1 MAAIID
7 EIKRTFQRNDNALNQ
22 LIAINLIIFAVLVI
36 LNVFSTLLGIRDLFA
51 IVYSQFSIPPVFSDF
66 LTKPWT
72 LVTYAFAHSLNDIFH
87 ILFNLLFLFWF
98 GRLVVEY
105 LGSQKLINLY
115 VLGGLSGGML
125 YLIFYNLIPF
135 FMERADMVSGMVGAS
150 AAVYA
155 VMIAAATLL
164 PNYSFHLIFLG
175 PVKIKYIA
183 AFYIFISFMGSVG
196 ANAGGNIA
204 HLGGALIGYIY
215 IKQLQNGL
223 DLGKPIQG
231 FLDFFR
237 GLINPSKKMKV
248 TYKTPKF
255 TSDKKA
261 NPGSSIP
268 TQDQIDAILD
278 KIAAKGYESLSKEE
292 KEMLFNFGKEKN

>member
-1 MAAIID
+1 MAGVID
-7 EIKRTFQRNDNALNQ
+7 EIKKVFQKNDNGLNQ
-22 LIAINLIIFAVLVI
+22 LIAINLIVFAVLVV
-36 LNVFSTLLGIRDLFA
+36 LNVFTTLFGARGIFEVIFA
-51 IVYSQFSIPPVFSDF
+51 QFSIPPQFSAF

-72 LVTYAFAHSLNDIFH
+72 LITYAFAHSLSDIFH

-98 GRLVVEY
+98 GRLIVEF
-105 LGSQKLINLY
+105 LGSHKLTNLY
-115 VLGGLSGGML
+115 ILGAISGGFL

-135 FMERADMVSGMVGAS
+135 FVQRADTVSGMVGAS

-155 VMIAAATLL
+155 VMIGASTLL

-196 ANAGGNIA
+196 PNAGGNIA
-204 HLGGALIGYIY
+204 HLGGALMGFLY

-223 DLGKPIQG
+223 DLGRPVQA

-237 GLINPSKKMKV
+237 GLANPSKKMKV
-248 TYKTPKF
+248 TYKTSKF
-255 TSDKKA
+255 TKPKEEASVT
-261 NPGSSIP
+261 SP
-268 TQDQIDAILD
+268 TQEQIDQILD
-278 KIAAKGYESLSKEE
+278 KIADKGYESLSKTE